1 MKGLSAG
8 SKELNRT
15 EAALNAKYT
24 IPHKYLSP
32 NTVYAKLSPVSTRG
46 HQSELGHMIERGK

>member
-46 HQSELGHMIERGK
+46 HQSEFGHMTE